1 MKRMNIV
8 RSVGMTLLATVLI
21 ASVVFAQRGNSPQ
34 NQKGG
39 RKQGKFNHQQRG
51 DRPGRRSGREMGLG
65 FFRGDLN
72 LSDEQ
77 KTQVQEKSREFQ
89 LATEET
95 RLKLRFAQ
103 QDLRMAM
110 QQEPVD
116 QAKIDS
122 LWADIAGLRQVQDE
136 ARIEQLLELKNLLTD
151 EQLASLQAR
160 ENAKQELQ
168 TLKAEFHGML
178 LTSGEIDTAKLQE
191 LQAEITEKELVLE
204 KERAE
209 KRAARQDDFTKR
221 HGRRKMSKAV
231 KE

>member
-1 MKRMNIV
+1 
-8 RSVGMTLLATVLI
+8 
-21 ASVVFAQRGNSPQ
+21 
-34 NQKGG
+34 
-39 RKQGKFNHQQRG
+39 G

-136 ARIEQLLELKNLLTD
+136 ARVEQLLELKSLLTD
-151 EQLASLQAR
+151 EQLASLQVR

-178 LTSGEIDTAKLQE
+178 LTSGEIDAAKLQE
-191 LQAEITEKELVLE
+191 LQAEITEKEMVLE

-209 KRAARQDDFTKR
+209 KRAARQDDFTKH